1 MRKSDCSE
9 YGGPKY
15 RYQKKVFDKV
25 KVVFEKA
32 IINRE
37 LLLDTQVKHEHKDKI
52 IILDLRISICIK
64 KRARLTLGGYS
75 YLPEEMYDWE
85 PIYEI
90 DRSLLPKTVT

>member
-1 MRKSDCSE
+1 MRKGNCSE

-15 RYQKKVFDKV
+15 KSQKKVFDQV
-25 KVVFEKA
+25 KLVFEKA
-32 IINRE
+32 IKNRKS
-37 LLLDTQVKHEHKDKI
+37 LLNSQVMHENKDKI

-64 KRARLTLGGYS
+64 KRARLTLGGCS

-90 DRSLLPKTVT
+90 DRRLLPKTVT

>member
-1 MRKSDCSE
+1 MNKGDCTV

-15 RYQKKVFDKV
+15 KSQKKVFDQV
-25 KVVFEKA
+25 KIVFEKA
-32 IINRE
+32 IINRG
-37 LLLDTQVKHEHKDKI
+37 LLLNSQVKHEHKYKI
-52 IILDLRISICIK
+52 IMLDLRISICIK

-90 DRSLLPKTVT
+90 DRNLLPKTVT

>member
-1 MRKSDCSE
+1 MRKGNCSE

-15 RYQKKVFDKV
+15 KSQKKVFDQV
-25 KVVFEKA
+25 KLVFEKA
-32 IINRE
+32 IKNRKS
-37 LLLDTQVKHEHKDKI
+37 LLNSQVMHENKDKI

-90 DRSLLPKTVT
+90 DRRLLPKTVT

>member
-1 MRKSDCSE
+1 MRKGDCSE

-15 RYQKKVFDKV
+15 RSQKKVFDKV
-25 KVVFEKA
+25 KVVFKKA

>member
-1 MRKSDCSE
+1 MSKGDCIV

-15 RYQKKVFDKV
+15 KSQKKVFDQV
-25 KVVFEKA
+25 KIVFEKA
-32 IINRE
+32 VINRG
-37 LLLDTQVKHEHKDKI
+37 LLLNSQVKHEHKDKI

-90 DRSLLPKTVT
+90 DRRLLPKTVT